1 MTPLLVALALAG
13 APPVARPPA
22 RPAAPPAG
30 TPAVAPLS
38 SLAEARALA
47 DEFQYEKAL
56 KAIDSALL
64 QADLDRESLIAL
76 YELAG
81 IAWAT
86 LDKPNKARDAF
97 TLLLLVAPEHQLSK
111 NLPPRTR
118 TPYFEAK
125 SNAAKLGALALT
137 AEPVVREGGHIG
149 QLTVTA
155 KDNSLIAAKA
165 VRFTLKV
172 DDLEPRVQVVKL
184 DANKQAAVLANGTV
198 VSWTAELLGER
209 NAVLVKLSREE
220 RPLAAVVSPP
230 PPPPQMVVAA
240 APSSGGWARPT
251 GFVVGALG
259 LAGLAAGGVFGY
271 LSADARG
278 KVANAQKDASG
289 VVVELTQREAA
300 ALDAT
305 ARTDAVIANAAFIG
319 GGVLAAAGVVF
330 LIVGSQADA
339 PPPVA
344 FSVSPAGISV
354 SGRF

>member
-1 MTPLLVALALAG
+1 MLALLVSLALAG
-13 APPVARPPA
+13 SPPAARPPA
-22 RPAAPPAG
+22 RPA
-30 TPAVAPLS
+30 TPATAAAPS
-38 SLAEARALA
+38 TLAEARALA

-56 KAIDSALL
+56 KAVDAALL
-64 QADLDRESLIAL
+64 QADLDRDSLIAL

-97 TLLLLVAPEHQLSK
+97 MLLLTVAPEHQLSK

-125 SNAAKLGALALT
+125 GNVAKLGSLALT
-137 AEPVVREGGHIG
+137 AEPVVREGGRVG

-155 KDNSLIAAKA
+155 KDNSLISAKA

-172 DDLEPRVQVVKL
+172 DDQDPRVQVVKL
-184 DANKQAAVLANGTV
+184 DDAHQAAVLANGTTV
-198 VSWTAELLGER
+198 KWSAELLGER

-220 RPLAAVVSPP
+220 LPPALVTPP
-230 PPPPQMVVAA
+230 PPPPVTPLVAA
-240 APSSGGWARPT
+240 SSPPSAGWARPT

-271 LSADARG
+271 LSADARS
-278 KVANAQKDASG
+278 KVATAQKDVSG
-289 VVVELTQREAA
+289 VVVGLTQRDAA

-330 LIVGSQADA
+330 LIVGSQAEA

-344 FSVSPAGISV
+344 LVVSPVGVSV